1 MVKKIFGQKRRVEG
15 GAGMEK
21 QKLGRALARIVGR
34 QNVLYEEDE
43 LITYECDG
51 LTLDKIR
58 PDAVVFPTT
67 TAQVVEI
74 VKWAN
79 AEGIPFIARGGG
91 TGLSGGAIPVQGGIL
106 IATNKMDQILEID
119 WENKRVV
126 VQPGLV
132 NLWLTEAVENQGY
145 HYVPDPSSQQA
156 CTIGGNVAENSGG
169 PHTLKYGVTTNH
181 VLGLEVVLPNGEV
194 IEVGGKVE
202 EVPGY
207 DLRGIMIGSEGTL
220 GIVTKVIVKIV
231 PKPEAVK
238 TLMAIFETMEAASNA
253 VSAIIG
259 HGIVPAAIEMMDRL
273 TLEAVESYIHAGY
286 PLDAGA
292 VLLIELDGLKEGLEE
307 KAKQIEELCMKN
319 GVREVRTARDDQ
331 ERALLW
337 AGRKRAFGAVGRL
350 SPSYY
355 VQDGV
360 IPRTKLPAVL
370 KRITEIGERYHLRIA
385 NVFHAGDG
393 NLHPLLLFD
402 ERDAD
407 QVKRVL
413 QASAEILKVCAD
425 VGGSISGEHG
435 IGLEKMQ
442 DMSLIFS
449 AVDLDMMKKVRAVF
463 NPHELCN
470 PGKIFPT
477 PGRCV
482 ELRKPPGYEKGGIR
496 FERW

>member
-1 MVKKIFGQKRRVEG
+1 MKKEKW
-15 GAGMEK
+15 GM
-21 QKLGRALARIVGR
+21 ALAKIVGR

-51 LTLDKIR
+51 LTMDKVL
-58 PDAVVFPTT
+58 PDVVVFPTS

-79 AEGIPFIARGGG
+79 EQGIPFIARGGG

-106 IATNKMDQILEID
+106 IATNKMDQILEVD
-119 WENKRVV
+119 FENKRAV

-132 NLWLTEAVENQGY
+132 NLWLTEAVEDKGY
-145 HYVPDPSSQQA
+145 YYVPDPSSQQA

-202 EVPGY
+202 DVPGY
-207 DLRGIMIGSEGTL
+207 DLRGILIGSEGTL
-220 GIVTKVIVKIV
+220 GIVTKVTVKIV

-238 TLMAIFETMEAASNA
+238 TLLAIFETIEAASNA

-259 HGIVPAAIEMMDRL
+259 QGIVPAAIEMMDQL

-307 KAKQIEELCMKN
+307 KAKQIEKLCIAN
-319 GVREVRTARDDQ
+319 GVREVRTARDDK

-360 IPRTKLPAVL
+360 IPRTKLPEVL
-370 KRITEIGERYHLRIA
+370 KRVGEIGERYGLRIA

-402 ERDAD
+402 ERDAE
-407 QVKRVL
+407 QTKRVL

-435 IGLEKMQ
+435 IGLEKRQ

-449 AVDLDMMKKVRAVF
+449 EVDLEMMKKVRAVF
-463 NPHELCN
+463 NPRELCN

-482 ELRKPPGYEKGGIR
+482 ELRKPPVYEKGGLR
-496 FERW
+496 LERW